1 MRVLIAWEMGRNF
14 GHVTQIVPVAEALK
28 RRGVEVGLALR
39 NPAALGPF
47 AGTGDFSVV
56 QAPHISPG
64 RRQPG
69 EVRPNILLYSDDLL
83 ACGYENPGVLA
94 RLIADWDELIGSFRP
109 DALVAQSAPTALLA
123 THGMP
128 LRRFRLGRGYDLP
141 PATVP
146 QTPMRHWMEN
156 DLQETG
162 RREAAVLATVNAALQ
177 ACGRGALENF
187 ADFLRTDG
195 DFLCAYRETDH
206 YRDRDQPT
214 YYGSL
219 GKTDGG
225 IAVEWRPGAVRRVF
239 AYIQPDKKVFVP
251 AMQALFR
258 LPANFDVIV
267 AAPKVPRELGQQFR
281 RPGFRLFDSPV
292 CLDPLLPDC
301 NLLVNHASSGIS
313 NTALCAGIPLLMLP
327 GHIEQ
332 LMQARAIGRAGAGL
346 GMSGQFGSNDIL
358 QTIGHLLNEPRYT
371 QAARAMQA
379 RYGSPDAERIA
390 ATVAEEIIARVTAP
404 LAADKK
410 MPRTGRGIVASD
422 DACSGPPARP

>member
-14 GHVTQIVPVAEALK
+14 GHVTQIVPVAEALR

-47 AGTGDFSVV
+47 AGSGEFSVV
-56 QAPHISPG
+56 QAPYISPA

-69 EVRPNILLYSDDLL
+69 ETRQKILLYSDDLL
-83 ACGYENPGVLA
+83 ACGYDDSTSLA
-94 RLIADWDELIGSFRP
+94 GLIAGWDSLIGSFKP
-109 DALVAQSAPTALLA
+109 DALVSQSAPSALLA
-123 THGMP
+123 THGMAMA
-128 LRRFRLGRGYDLP
+128 RFRLGRGYDLP

-146 QTPMRHWMEN
+146 QTPVRHWEKN
-156 DLQETG
+156 DPQETG
-162 RREAAVLATVNAALQ
+162 RREAEVLATVNAALR
-177 ACGRGALENF
+177 ACGREPLRNF

-195 DFLCAYRETDH
+195 DFLCAFRETDH
-206 YRDRDQPT
+206 YRDRDNAT

-225 IAVEWRPGAVRRVF
+225 IEVEWRPGAVRRVF
-239 AYIQPDKKVFVP
+239 AYIQPSKKVFVP

-267 AAPKVPRELGQQFR
+267 AAPKVPGELGQQFR

-292 CLDPLLPDC
+292 RLDPLLPDC

-332 LMQARAIGRAGAGL
+332 TMQARAIGRHGAGL
-346 GMSGQFGSNDIL
+346 GMSGEFSSNDIL
-358 QTIGHLLNEPRYT
+358 QTIGRLLNDPRFT
-371 QAARAMQA
+371 QAARSIQA
-379 RYGSPDAERIA
+379 RYGSQSADQTAE
-390 ATVAEEIIARVTAP
+390 TVAAEIIDRVTAGP
-404 LAADKK
+404 VAAAA
-410 MPRTGRGIVASD
+410 G
-422 DACSGPPARP
+422 

>member
-14 GHVTQIVPVAEALK
+14 GHVTQIVPVAEALR
-28 RRGVEVGLALR
+28 RRGAEVGLALR

-47 AGTGDFSVV
+47 AGMGDFSVV
-56 QAPHISPG
+56 QAPHISPA

-69 EVRPNILLYSDDLL
+69 ETRPKILLYSDDLL

-123 THGMP
+123 THGLP

-146 QTPMRHWMEN
+146 QMPMRHWMEN

-177 ACGRGALENF
+177 ARGRDPLQNF

-206 YRDRDQPT
+206 YRDREQAT

-225 IAVEWRPGAVRRVF
+225 IEAEWRPGAVRRVF
-239 AYIQPDKKVFVP
+239 AYIQPDKKVFGP

-281 RPGFRLFDSPV
+281 RPGFRLFDGPV
-292 CLDPLLPDC
+292 RLDPLLPDC

-346 GMSGQFGSNDIL
+346 GMSGEFGANEIL
-358 QTIGHLLNEPRYT
+358 QTIGRLLNEPRFT
-371 QAARAMQA
+371 QAARSMQA

-390 ATVAEEIIARVTAP
+390 DTVAGEIIARLTAP

-410 MPRTGRGIVASD
+410 MPRTGRGIIASD